1 MGNIDLLR
9 NMFGTSNHEN
19 RPILDDF
26 EIQLASRV
34 LNMARCELKPDY
46 DASDNDDS
54 DSESD
59 FVEKVETTMNNFKRV
74 VELFR
79 EAERAKKKFLK
90 SFDQWKKLREKNT
103 EKLKE
108 IAQGIRSDKFN
119 GSIAK
124 VVGGSVGIV
133 GGILVGV
140 SIFCPPLAAVT
151 LPLAIGGGITSVL
164 GGGVVVGTTG
174 TELVLLKNKLEEA
187 KTLIAEEEDNFSS
200 MKPWFVH
207 SEELMKAMEEL
218 VGKDMLKGLIDDVK
232 ILFEDLKKLGDT
244 ENLSKKFMSTM
255 EGIVSKMC
263 KSCNQIV
270 AKFGSDMAPVI
281 ISVLVVL
288 CVVTKKTHIVLNCAL
303 MTHCLALGFA
313 STADIGI
320 GTGRLFA
327 GMAMNGTTTVARV
340 LPGTIG
346 RAVALG
352 AFVALGAAFDVVN
365 VVLSSIEIHKGAQ
378 SSQADEIDRVAQL
391 LEEEYSFL
399 LGVHDEIR
407 KY

>member
-1 MGNIDLLR
+1 
-9 NMFGTSNHEN
+9 
-19 RPILDDF
+19 
-26 EIQLASRV
+26 
-34 LNMARCELKPDY
+34 
-46 DASDNDDS
+46 
-54 DSESD
+54 
-59 FVEKVETTMNNFKRV
+59 MNNFKRV
-74 VELFR
+74 VELFKK
-79 EAERAKKKFLK
+79 AERAKKKFLK
-90 SFDQWKKLREKNT
+90 NFEHWKKLREKNT

-108 IAQGIRSDKFN
+108 IAQGIRTDKFN

-124 VVGGSVGIV
+124 VVLGSVGIV

-140 SIFCPPLAAVT
+140 SILCPPLAAVT
-151 LPLAIGGGITSVL
+151 VPLAIGGGVTSVL
-164 GGGVVVGTTG
+164 GGGVVVGTTS
-174 TELVLLKNKLEEA
+174 TELVLLKNKLEDA
-187 KTLIAEEEDNFSS
+187 KALIAEEEENFSS

-232 ILFEDLKKLGDT
+232 ILFELEKLNDT

-263 KSCNQIV
+263 KSCSQIV
-270 AKFGSDMAPVI
+270 TKFGSDLAPVI

-288 CVVTKKTHIVLNCAL
+288 CVVSKKTHIVLDCAL

-320 GTGRLFA
+320 GTGRLIA

-352 AFVALGAAFDVVN
+352 AFVALGAALDVVN
-365 VVLSSIEIHKGAQ
+365 VVLSSIEIHNGAQ